1 VLTGAPLA
9 PAPGKGRSGPSFAYR
24 AGRAL
29 HKAGLVSEERM
40 ERLRRKHGSTDY
52 RNASPMMR
60 GVLVKA
66 INETASAAYLPP
78 LRAWAGAG
86 NPVELVWGERDKEA
100 LLAGVQEGL
109 DGLTSVRVTVVPG
122 AGHLIGPQLASEVRA
137 ALLRHRP
144 EL

>member
-1 VLTGAPLA
+1 
-9 PAPGKGRSGPSFAYR
+9 FAYR

-29 HKAGLVSEERM
+29 HKAGLVSQDRM

-66 INETASAAYLPP
+66 IDETANAAYIPP

-86 NPVELVWGERDKEA
+86 NAVELVWGEGDKEA
-100 LLAGVQEGL
+100 SLAGVREGL
-109 DGLTSVRVTVVPG
+109 DGTPDVRVTVVPG
-122 AGHLIGPQLASEVRA
+122 VG
-137 ALLRHRP
+137 
-144 EL
+144 